1 MLDMEAI
8 RAQEPVVTAIDAR
21 ARLER
26 LALLRVE
33 VARAA
38 RADDAERVTR
48 EDVVACRDAFVGLAV
63 GEIASF
69 RAQLSGPQFG

>member
-1 MLDMEAI
+1 MDAI
-8 RAQEPVVTAIDAR
+8 RPEEPVVTAIDAR

-26 LALLRVE
+26 LVTLRVE

-38 RADDAERVTR
+38 RAEDAEVIRR
-48 EDVVACRDAFVGLAV
+48 LCEDVDASRDAFVGLAV

-69 RAQLSGPQFG
+69 RAQLSGPQVG